1 MDLSGLGMIFEQ
13 LNEPEKALEVYK
25 AALAI
30 NPHLAQVEEAVKRLE
45 ISVGGQDL

>member
-1 MDLSGLGMIFEQ
+1 MIFEQ
-13 LNEPEKALEVYK
+13 LDQPDKALEVYK

-30 NPHLAQVEEAVKRLE
+30 NPHMADVKDAVERLE

>member
-1 MDLSGLGMIFEQ
+1 MIFEQ
-13 LNEPEKALEVYK
+13 LSQPEKALEVYR

-30 NPHLAQVEEAVKRLE
+30 NPHLSQVEDAVKRLE